1 MIENFGRNLTRL
13 RQEKNL
19 SQVELANEL
28 GIGKQSI
35 SDYEKQK
42 TYPTFTNLEKIAV
55 FFDATPTQIFGTSQE
70 QELEISR
77 KNIDE
82 YEKKA
87 THILEAAKAI
97 SDIEKTLFK
106 VEPKITISDD
116 GKKLYT
122 LMNSKTG
129 ETILTEN
136 TINSEYDVIVKEP
149 NLYTQILKVSES
161 IQDIAKLAA
170 DDPLRHYFKT
180 YDVSD
185 DNIF

>member
-1 MIENFGRNLTRL
+1 MIENFGKNLTRL